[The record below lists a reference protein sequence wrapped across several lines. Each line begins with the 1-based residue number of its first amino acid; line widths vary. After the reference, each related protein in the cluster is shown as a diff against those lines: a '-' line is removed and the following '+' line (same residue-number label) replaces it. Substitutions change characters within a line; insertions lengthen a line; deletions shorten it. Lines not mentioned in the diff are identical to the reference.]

1 MQREL
6 RPSGFL
12 NFAKKLKPDTA
23 QFFPLMV
30 YLGTE
35 AYDWAKGHDY
45 LTTSDYS
52 QWVTEDG
59 LHNCIVSTPVVSNK
73 ELVEFCDYA
82 RRSFYLRPSY
92 ILSKVSQVITHPSET
107 KRIVKAA
114 RTFLRYLFK
123 GSDSGL
129 AKDRVCF
136 K

>member
-114 RTFLRYLFK
+114 RTFFRYLFK
-123 GSDSGL
+123 GSDSGI
-129 AKDRVCF
+129 AKDKVC
-136 K
+136 